1 MRSLLV
7 ALTLG
12 LVVAGCGQQKPAEPD
27 TSADTAE
34 TAAPAEPSKAT
45 ATRSVSFTCQGD
57 MPITAIYGTDLDG
70 NEDLALI
77 ISGDQFDLKPT
88 PAPSGTRYASARG
101 AEAGKGI
108 IWWEM
113 DEDNVLLQQ
122 APSDQVDDPDAGVT
136 ARTCKVKTEPD
147 PVPMRRQ

>member
-1 MRSLLV
+1 MRALLLALAFGLIV
-7 ALTLG
+7 AS
-12 LVVAGCGQQKPAEPD
+12 CGQQQPAEPE
-27 TSADTAE
+27 APAE
-34 TAAPAEPSKAT
+34 TAAPAEPSLAT
-45 ATRSVSFTCQGD
+45 ATRSVSYTCQGD
-57 MPITAIYGTDLDG
+57 MPITAIYGTDLEG

-77 ISGDQFDLKPT
+77 ISGSQYNLKPT
-88 PAPSGTRYASARG
+88 PAPTGTRYAAARG

-113 DEDNVLLQQ
+113 AEDNVLLQQ

-147 PVPMRRQ
+147 AVPLRRQ

>member
-1 MRSLLV
+1 MPL
-7 ALTLG
+7 ALG
-12 LVVAGCGQQKPAEPD
+12 LVIAGCGQQKPDEGERTMDVAVAADPVEAE
-27 TSADTAE
+27 
-34 TAAPAEPSKAT
+34 APSLAT

-70 NEDLALI
+70 NPDVSLI

-88 PAPSGTRYASARG
+88 AAPSGSRYASARG
-101 AEAGKGI
+101 AEVGKGI

-113 DEDNVLLQQ
+113 ADGNVLLQQ
-122 APSDQVDDPDAGVT
+122 APSEEVDDPDAGVT

-147 PVPMRRQ
+147 AVPLRRQ